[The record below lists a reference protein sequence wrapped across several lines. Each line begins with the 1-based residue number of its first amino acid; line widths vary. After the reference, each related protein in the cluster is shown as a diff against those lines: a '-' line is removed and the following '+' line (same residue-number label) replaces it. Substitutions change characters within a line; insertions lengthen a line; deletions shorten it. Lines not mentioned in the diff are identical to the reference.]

1 MSGELI
7 RSVVTLNIIVSWKP
21 NDGQIISFHHAV
33 KVFSIVVERRAVHHI
48 GAQSL
53 DKPWLENGNST
64 IAPQIIVTNIS
75 VWKTLPLSIIVF
87 VLLFSSSVSSLSSV
101 PSVV

>member
-1 MSGELI
+1 MLIMSLQVQNGTPRLPDFVKEFDGRAMSGELI

-33 KVFSIVVERRAVHHI
+33 KVFSIVVERPVVHHI

-53 DKPWLENGNST
+53 DKP
-64 IAPQIIVTNIS
+64 
-75 VWKTLPLSIIVF
+75 
-87 VLLFSSSVSSLSSV
+87 
-101 PSVV
+101 